1 MLNSLNDVCI
11 TRVAA
16 VNSFLRVLNPG
27 REAYIY
33 IYIYIFIDASG
44 WVISDVSFGFMGG
57 FGSCNLWPSHP
68 NDPVGIDL
76 TPTPIPAANLR
87 IHIRKKITTEM
98 ALYIILQQ
106 PIRAKLYWWLL
117 NLSFKNREA
126 TLLLLFGCNDVIIR
140 LFVHS
145 GVYFSLFPSF
155 PLSFFFFFSSL
166 QKKKYIYAYVYIC
179 YIAIYEYVKCT

>member
-57 FGSCNLWPSHP
+57 FGSCNL
-68 NDPVGIDL
+68 
-76 TPTPIPAANLR
+76 
-87 IHIRKKITTEM
+87 
-98 ALYIILQQ
+98 
-106 PIRAKLYWWLL
+106 
-117 NLSFKNREA
+117 
-126 TLLLLFGCNDVIIR
+126 
-140 LFVHS
+140 
-145 GVYFSLFPSF
+145 
-155 PLSFFFFFSSL
+155 
-166 QKKKYIYAYVYIC
+166 
-179 YIAIYEYVKCT
+179 